1 MCGTLKVGSG
11 QRGYDWVWVEWVGGR
26 GLWVGVGVVCGC
38 ESTNKANNWLQI
50 TILSLLLIPTTHC

>member
-38 ESTNKANNWLQI
+38 ESTNKANN
-50 TILSLLLIPTTHC
+50 